1 MKKFFLA
8 ALAVATLALVGCE
21 KKTVVDEPTPEK
33 PNDSTEVVV
42 PAEDPTAEDLAD
54 YEEDGSFV
62 VCINFAEQVCNDVVF
77 IGSYCGWDASNVD
90 ALLRFEELE
99 GFDGWYYV
107 VVPVTVNEETGE
119 EASEGKPVQLAAD
132 GSFSWDYQTGDVD
145 SWELISGSVEISA
158 GYGGES
164 DLKNWTSAEP
174 TILKSLYF
182 KNHNSPCVEVVEY
195 EYTISVKVPECG
207 GYEPAIIG
215 DFNGWAEGVAMDLQA
230 DGSYQAVITSS
241 PNKAFKFRDASITD
255 WSNQIQVL
263 ATNAEG
269 VEEWKDADN
278 SLLTEETNVVVDY
291 SNGKWTLCE

>member
-21 KKTVVDEPTPEK
+21 KKTVVDEPTPDNPK
-33 PNDSTEVVV
+33 DSTEVVV
-42 PAEDPTAEDLAD
+42 PVEDPTAEDLAD
-54 YEEDGSFV
+54 YEEDGSYV
-62 VCINFAEQVCNDVVF
+62 VCINFEETVCNDIVF
-77 IGSYCGWDASNVD
+77 AGSYNGWATDPTSMIK
-90 ALLRFEELE
+90 FEALE
-99 GFDGWYYV
+99 GFEGWYV
-107 VVPVTVNEETGE
+107 AVVPVTVNEETGE
-119 EASEGKPVQLAAD
+119 EANDGKPVQLKED

-145 SWELISGSVEISA
+145 SWELISGSVEFVA
-158 GYGGES
+158 GYAGEA
-164 DLKNWTSAEP
+164 DCKNWTSAEP
-174 TILKSLYF
+174 NIVKSHYF
-182 KNHNSPCVEVVEY
+182 KNHQSPCVEVVEY

-230 DGSYQAVITSS
+230 DGSYQAVISSS

-278 SLLTEETNVVVDY
+278 ILLTEETNVVVDY